1 MNEYQRLLMY
11 FKIFQCNLAI
21 LHHNITGDGF
31 FEAHAELDRWQKENG
46 KILDS
51 LIEYGIALSYK
62 EPTISESVL
71 AFQTDVLPA
80 DKLSRGEAYGIVMEG
95 MRSLAGMAKAAEAS
109 APVDLQTKLQEYE
122 DYWNLEANYK
132 LAAALGKMERRRD
145 PEYDD

>member
-71 AFQTDVLPA
+71 AFAIQPVGDHSKHFGWNSGREDNAELQQPDNRA
-80 DKLSRGEAYGIVMEG
+80 DHFRYC
-95 MRSLAGMAKAAEAS
+95 
-109 APVDLQTKLQEYE
+109 
-122 DYWNLEANYK
+122 
-132 LAAALGKMERRRD
+132 
-145 PEYDD
+145 